1 MLVRGESDSA
11 FLHTFSEVILKMITP
26 ALNSAIILVLIL
38 DLEIVNDQNLVRFGI
53 RILLSLGAILEFL
66 CVPFV
71 VVDFSS
77 IGQMK
82 TAAGDCMAYTNTVD
96 ICVSD
101 MICMLNNFDEKY
113 SCEKEMVSTFLRD
126 RLF

>member
-1 MLVRGESDSA
+1 MNFTKFLGTFGKLRGISGIFGELLQGKPVYDN
-11 FLHTFSEVILKMITP
+11 LSE
-26 ALNSAIILVLIL
+26 NSKIIL
-38 DLEIVNDQNLVRFGI
+38 
-53 RILLSLGAILEFL
+53 SL

-96 ICVSD
+96 ICVLG
-101 MICMLNNFDEKY
+101 MFCMLNNFDENY